1 MIGNCFL
8 TWLTRSPHQRPLH
21 ILSHDKIFAVLCPR
35 LLPVVVR
42 FMAGISVKGGT
53 GCRSARARSEFER
66 KRMPGEALTHFVI
79 HNSRQ
84 NSSQEKLKETDGL
97 GKH

>member
-1 MIGNCFL
+1 MPVLKAASAYPGDSDPA
-8 TWLTRSPHQRPLH
+8 RDRDSSMSPLGAKLLEEVHLE
-21 ILSHDKIFAVLCPR
+21 VLN
-35 LLPVVVR
+35 
-42 FMAGISVKGGT
+42 A
-53 GCRSARARSEFER
+53 
-66 KRMPGEALTHFVI
+66 HFVI